1 MINRK
6 SPSLIRLIDTDY
18 IALVAVLAPLV
29 MWGLYAVLLLTR
41 SGQAPDM
48 ILVAIAAAITVLA
61 VVVFLWRYRT
71 IAGVFADGIEV
82 SATIHNAAFF
92 RDRGRLEYVY
102 TVQGE
107 KYLGSAAV
115 HKNRRTAALRPGQQV
130 VVLVDPDHPK
140 RAFIRDLYV

>member
-1 MINRK
+1 MIDRK

-18 IALVAVLAPLV
+18 IALVAVLLPLV
-29 MWGLYAVLLLTR
+29 AWGLYAVLNIA
-41 SGQAPDM
+41 QVKPAPGM
-48 ILVAIAAAITVLA
+48 TYIAVAAVITVIA

-71 IAGVFADGIEV
+71 LAGIFANGIEV
-82 SATIHNAAFF
+82 PATIHHAAFF

-115 HKNRRTAALRPGQQV
+115 HKNRRTAALRPGEQV
-130 VVLVDPDHPK
+130 IVLVDPDHPK

>member
-6 SPSLIRLIDTDY
+6 SPSLVRLIDTDY
-18 IALVAVLAPLV
+18 IALGAVLVPLV
-29 MWGLYAVLLLTR
+29 MWCMYAVLLLTG
-41 SGQAPDM
+41 SGQAPGG
-48 ILVAIAAAITVLA
+48 IFFIAAAITVIAAL
-61 VVVFLWRYRT
+61 VLLWRYRT

-82 SATIHNAAFF
+82 PATIHNAAFF

-102 TVQGE
+102 TIQGE
-107 KYLGSAAV
+107 KYLGGVAV
-115 HKNRRTAALRPGQQV
+115 HKNRRTAALRPGEQV